1 MAAFDLQA
9 DLKSCRPRSS
19 WRSAKKTARRNRGGH
34 QSSQAHVLCSAT
46 ARPFRPFLGLLL
58 QLFRGLWLQVRF
70 FGAARLS
77 RAPKNARCSAQA
89 RAECAS
95 HVLLRSCRRILGAS
109 IFKVHMY
116 LLCRG
121 WAGAGGLGAA
131 LRSLVSPQRC
141 TTTCFYVCLI
151 CTRLFGQGTPP
162 II

>member
-1 MAAFDLQA
+1 MGINPCKLIYCAG
-9 DLKSCRPRSS
+9 RPR
-19 WRSAKKTARRNRGGH
+19 
-34 QSSQAHVLCSAT
+34 VLLGPSLADFCS
-46 ARPFRPFLGLLL
+46 FFGVYG
-58 QLFRGLWLQVRF
+58 FQVRF

-77 RAPKNARCSAQA
+77 RAPKNALCSAKA

-121 WAGAGGLGAA
+121 WAGAGGLGAV

-141 TTTCFYVCLI
+141 TTTCFDVFLI
-151 CTRLFGQGTPP
+151 CTRLFGQETPP
-162 II
+162 INDTLGGCPPLVRREKKKRRKETMRSRVS